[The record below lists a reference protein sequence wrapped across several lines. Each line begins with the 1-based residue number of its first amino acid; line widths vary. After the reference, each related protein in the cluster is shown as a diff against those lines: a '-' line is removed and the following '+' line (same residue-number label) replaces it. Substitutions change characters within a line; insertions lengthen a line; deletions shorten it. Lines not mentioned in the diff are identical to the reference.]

1 MAKLIRR
8 GRSKA
13 GLPPG
18 SLVYVGEKT
27 KAPSRITLFDFD
39 PDRYA
44 EKTITNLE
52 ECVPFKEQKSITWIN
67 VDGLTDVSFISQ
79 LDQLFGVHPLV
90 LEDIVN
96 TDQRPK
102 MEDYGEY
109 MYVVLMMLYIDPNT
123 KDVISEQ
130 ISLVIG
136 SNYVLSFQEKE
147 GGDTFDN
154 IRDRIRSGK
163 GRVRKMGADYL
174 AYVLLDT
181 IVDNY
186 FLVLENMEEDIAHL
200 EEKLMTFKGGINSA
214 EIHHLKRDLIMLR
227 KKITPVREL
236 VAALQRADSK
246 LINKTTEIYLRDLH
260 DHVIS
265 VMDTVESFRDIIS
278 GLHDIYISSINLR
291 MNEIM
296 KVLTVISTI
305 FIPLTFI
312 TGVYGMNFKYMPE
325 LEWKNGYFDVLCVML
340 ALALAMVFHF
350 KGKKWL

>member
-1 MAKLIRR
+1 MTKLIRR
-8 GRSKA
+8 GKSKA

-18 SLVYVGEKT
+18 SLIYVGEKNG
-27 KAPSRITLFDFD
+27 PSTRITLFDYD
-39 PDRYA
+39 AERYA

-67 VDGLTDVSFISQ
+67 VDGLTDMSFIAK

-96 TDQRPK
+96 TEQRPK

-109 MYVVLMMLYIDPNT
+109 IYVVLKMLYIEGKTQDI
-123 KDVISEQ
+123 ISEQ
-130 ISLVIG
+130 LSLVIG
-136 SNYVLSFQEKE
+136 PNYVLSFQEKE
-147 GGDTFDN
+147 GDYFDN
-154 IRDRIRSGK
+154 IRDRIRKAK

-186 FLVLENMEEDIAHL
+186 FLVLEKMEEDIARV
-200 EEKLMTFKGGINSA
+200 EEKLMAAAGKTSSS
-214 EIHHLKRDLIMLR
+214 EIHHLKRDLIFLR
-227 KKITPVREL
+227 KQVSPVREL
-236 VAALQRADSK
+236 VNALQRADSK
-246 LINKTTEIYLRDLH
+246 LIHKTTEIYLRDLH

-265 VMDTVESFRDIIS
+265 VVDAIESFRDILS
-278 GLHDIYISSINLR
+278 GLHDIYLSSINLK

-312 TGVYGMNFKYMPE
+312 TGIYGMNFKFMPE
-325 LEWKNGYFDVLCVML
+325 LEWRTGYFEVLAVML
-340 ALALAMVFHF
+340 VLALIMMLYF
-350 KGKKWL
+350 KRKKWL

>member
-1 MAKLIRR
+1 MTKLIRR
-8 GRSKA
+8 GRSKL

-18 SLVYVGEKT
+18 SLVYVGDKN
-27 KAPSRITLFDFD
+27 KPSIRITLFDYD
-39 PDRYA
+39 EEKYI

-52 ECVPFKEQKSITWIN
+52 ECVPFKDQKTITWIN
-67 VDGLTDVSFISQ
+67 VDGLADTAFIAK
-79 LDQLFGVHPLV
+79 LDQLFGVHSLV

-109 MYVVLMMLYIDPNT
+109 IYIVLKMLYVENEH
-123 KDVISEQ
+123 DVVSEQ
-130 ISLVIG
+130 LSLVIG

-147 GGDTFDN
+147 GDYFDN
-154 IRDRIRSGK
+154 IRDRIRSYK

-186 FLVLENMEEDIAHL
+186 FLVLEKVEEDIAQL
-200 EEKLMTFKGGINSA
+200 EEKLMSSIGQVTAS
-214 EIHHLKRDLIMLR
+214 EVHHLKRDLILLR
-227 KKITPVREL
+227 KQISPVREL
-236 VAALQRADSK
+236 VNALQRADSK
-246 LINKTTEIYLRDLH
+246 LIRNATEIFLRDLH

-265 VMDTVESFRDIIS
+265 VMDSIESFRDILS
-278 GLHDIYISSINLR
+278 GLHDIYISSINLK

-312 TGVYGMNFKYMPE
+312 TGVYGMNFEYMPE
-325 LEWKNGYFDVLCVML
+325 LKWESGYFEVLAVML
-340 ALALAMVFHF
+340 VLALSMVLYF
-350 KGKKWL
+350 KRKKWL

>member
-1 MAKLIRR
+1 MAKIFRR
-8 GRSKA
+8 GRTKA

-18 SLVYVGEKT
+18 TLVYVGQKS
-27 KAPSRITLFDFD
+27 KMPARITLFDFE

-67 VDGLTDVSFISQ
+67 VDGLTDVPFISQ
-79 LDQLFGVHPLV
+79 LDQLFGVHPLA

-109 MYVVLMMLYIDPNT
+109 IYVVLKMLYMDQHNR
-123 KDVISEQ
+123 DVISEQ
-130 ISLVIG
+130 ISLIIG

-154 IRDRIRSGK
+154 IRDRIRTGK

-186 FLVLENMEEDIAHL
+186 FLVLENMEEEISHL
-200 EEKLMTFKGGINSA
+200 EEKLMASAGSINSS
-214 EIHHLKRDLIMLR
+214 EIHHFKRDLIMLR
-227 KKITPVREL
+227 KQISPVREL
-236 VAALQRADSK
+236 VAALQRADSR

-265 VMDTVESFRDIIS
+265 VMDTVESFRDILS
-278 GLHDIYISSINLR
+278 GLHDIYISSINLK

-312 TGVYGMNFKYMPE
+312 TGIYGMNFKYMPE
-325 LEWKNGYFDVLCVML
+325 LEWKNGYFEVLFVML
-340 ALALAMVFHF
+340 ALALTMVLYF